1 MESSSLLENMHAG
14 PAAPGGSGGAVG
26 MAVRAARAPE
36 DTAGR
41 SRPGPRGTERLEAG
55 DRHHQICS
63 ENSSPAVVWEMAREG
78 GKSGCGKSR
87 QQAKERC

>member
-1 MESSSLLENMHAG
+1 MN
-14 PAAPGGSGGAVG
+14 G
-26 MAVRAARAPE
+26 MAVRAAGHQMTLGE
-36 DTAGR
+36 GAGQVLEA
-41 SRPGPRGTERLEAG
+41 ERLEAG

-87 QQAKERC
+87 QKAKERC